1 MDIDDKV
8 TITMPKN
15 AEILSVQVQQG
26 GPVMWAIVNPEEEK
40 VERHF
45 EMFGTGHQIPEDGI
59 NRKYISTIQVTPNIV
74 LPPLCFHVFERFERI
89 D

>member
-1 MDIDDKV
+1 MSKTIWKFTMDIDDKV

-45 EMFGTGHQIPEDGI
+45 EMFGTGFIFFVYFFP
-59 NRKYISTIQVTPNIV
+59 
-74 LPPLCFHVFERFERI
+74 
-89 D
+89 